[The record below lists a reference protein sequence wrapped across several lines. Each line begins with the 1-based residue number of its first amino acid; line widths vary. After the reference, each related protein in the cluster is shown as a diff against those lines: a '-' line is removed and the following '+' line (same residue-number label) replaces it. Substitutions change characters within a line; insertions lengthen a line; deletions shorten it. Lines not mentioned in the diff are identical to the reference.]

1 MEFIVKWN
9 FYSYLQKL
17 YLKLFLYVY
26 HCFIKKIFEMKINT
40 NSFCSIKNNYSNKA
54 ALSMNV
60 NMWRKKSFLDIIF

>member
-1 MEFIVKWN
+1 MYIIA
-9 FYSYLQKL
+9 LL
-17 YLKLFLYVY
+17 
-26 HCFIKKIFEMKINT
+26 KKIFEMKINT